1 MGRNDKELLRSIS
14 CDRYNESST
23 IGLLE
28 SEMRNV
34 VSVAAVALFLLA
46 ANLTIAQSSHPEGF
60 AKLNIG
66 DAAPDFDLPGVD
78 DQNHKLADF
87 SDAKV
92 LMVLFT
98 CNHCPTAQAYEPRMN
113 QLYSDYEDKGGAVV
127 AISPN
132 DPKAVRLD
140 ELGYS
145 DLGDT
150 LEDMKIRAK
159 KANIKFPYLYDGET
173 QKVSLSYGV
182 LATPHV
188 FIFDADR
195 KLRYKGR
202 IDDSEEGN
210 PNTHDA
216 RNAIDALLAGKPVP
230 VETTKV
236 FGCSTKWFTKRDNAK
251 RSLVKWDK
259 EPVSLTKIDIDEL
272 KAIAANDT
280 EKLRVVNVWATW
292 CGPCVDELPEF
303 VTINRMYR
311 GRKFEMIT
319 ISADKPDDQDAAL
332 ELLSKM
338 NVSCRNVLFHSENQ
352 NDLLET
358 LDPEWEG
365 GFPFTAVIAP
375 GGKVVFR
382 KQGQID
388 PEELKQVIA
397 DRVGRTFASDKVEI
411 SDAVEVGSPVAGDNF
426 KSENLVPWCTVAF
439 DSKKRCP
446 EDRAQMIVDL
456 GLKRSAYAWRQRHLE
471 EFEREI
477 LAYKAHDIEYF
488 TFFNWHPSME
498 PLIRKHGIKPQ
509 IWHYMKF
516 EPEGSQKEKV
526 AATAEHL
533 KPLVDKTRELGL
545 KFALYNHGGWT
556 GEPDNMIAV
565 VNHIRKTQ
573 PDSDHVGIVYN
584 FHHGHGD
591 IADFEGRFN
600 RMLPLLFCVNLNG
613 MVDSEMVNEKTL
625 ENKILTIGEG
635 KYELD
640 MIRTV
645 IDSGYSGPIGI
656 IDHRDELDSE
666 VALRDNI
673 EALEKMLETMA
684 DSAKGAA
691 TEAEK

>member
-1 MGRNDKELLRSIS
+1 
-14 CDRYNESST
+14 
-23 IGLLE
+23 
-28 SEMRNV
+28 
-34 VSVAAVALFLLA
+34 
-46 ANLTIAQSSHPEGF
+46 
-60 AKLNIG
+60 
-66 DAAPDFDLPGVD
+66 
-78 DQNHKLADF
+78 
-87 SDAKV
+87 
-92 LMVLFT
+92 MVLFT

-113 QLYSDYEDKGGAVV
+113 QLCADYKDKGVAVV

-150 LEDMKIRAK
+150 LEDMKVRAK
-159 KANIKFPYLYDGET
+159 NAGYEYPYLYDGET

-188 FIFDADR
+188 FIFDAER

-210 PNTHDA
+210 PKSHDA
-216 RNAIDALLAGKPVP
+216 RNAIDALLADTPVP

-236 FGCSTKWFTKRDNAK
+236 FGCSTKWFTKRENAK
-251 RSLVKWDK
+251 QSLVKWSK
-259 EPVSLTKIDIDEL
+259 EPVALTKIDIAEL

-292 CGPCVDELPEF
+292 CGPCVEELPEF

-311 GRKFEMIT
+311 GRKFEMVT
-319 ISADKPDDQDAAL
+319 ISADAPKDQDAAL
-332 ELLSKM
+332 KLLSKT
-338 NVSCRNVLFHSENQ
+338 NVSCRNVLFNSGNQ
-352 NDLLET
+352 DDLFET

-388 PEELKQVIA
+388 PDELKQVIA

-411 SDAVEVGSPVAGDNF
+411 SDATENKKSAIGTIGDNF

-439 DSKKRCP
+439 DSKKRSP
-446 EDRAQMIVDL
+446 EERAKMIVDL
-456 GLKRSAYAWRQRHLE
+456 GLKRSAYAWRERHLK

-477 LAYKAHDIEYF
+477 LAYKANAIEYF

-498 PLIRKHGIKPQ
+498 PLIKKHGIKPQ
-509 IWHYMKF
+509 IWHYMQFK
-516 EPEGSQKEKV
+516 PEGTQEEKI
-526 AATAEHL
+526 ASTAEHL
-533 KPLVDKTRELGL
+533 KPMVDKTRELGL

-556 GEPDNMIAV
+556 GEPDNMVAV

-613 MVDSEMVNEKTL
+613 MVDAEIVNDKTL
-625 ENKILTIGEG
+625 ENKIITIGEG
-635 KYELD
+635 KYEQG

-645 IDSGYSGPIGI
+645 IDSGYSGPIGV
-656 IDHRDELDSE
+656 IDHRDSLDSE

-673 EALEKMLETMA
+673 QALEKMLEVISKSA
-684 DSAKGAA
+684 DGSAAGK
-691 TEAEK
+691 

>member
-1 MGRNDKELLRSIS
+1 MRMTYLSLVVMLAVMCVNVGYAQK
-14 CDRYNESST
+14 SS
-23 IGLLE
+23 
-28 SEMRNV
+28 
-34 VSVAAVALFLLA
+34 
-46 ANLTIAQSSHPEGF
+46 QPEGF
-60 AKLNIG
+60 TKLNIG

-78 DQNHKLADF
+78 DRNHKLAD
-87 SDAKV
+87 SVDAEV

-98 CNHCPTAQAYEPRMN
+98 CNHCPTAQAYEAQIN
-113 QLYSDYEDKGGAVV
+113 QLYADYKDKGLAMV

-150 LEDMKIRAK
+150 LDDMKVRAK
-159 KANIKFPYLYDGET
+159 KASFKFPYLYDGET

-188 FIFDADR
+188 FIFDKDR

-210 PNTHDA
+210 PKVHDA
-216 RNAIDALLAGKPVP
+216 RNAIDALLAGKKVP

-236 FGCSTKWFTKRDNAK
+236 FGCSTKWFTKRQDAK
-251 RSLVKWDK
+251 RSVQKWDQ
-259 EPVSLTKIDIDEL
+259 EPVELTRIDIEQL

-280 EKLRVVNVWATW
+280 DKLRVVNVWATW
-292 CGPCVDELPEF
+292 CAPCIEELPEF

-311 GRKFEMIT
+311 NRKFEMVT
-319 ISADKPDDQDAAL
+319 ICTNELRDQDAAHR
-332 ELLSKM
+332 LLTRT
-338 NVSCRNVLFHSENQ
+338 NVSCRNVLFNSGNRDE
-352 NDLLET
+352 LLET

-365 GFPFTAVIAP
+365 GLPFTVVIAP
-375 GGKVVFR
+375 GGKIVYR

-388 PEELKQVIA
+388 PEELKQEIA
-397 DRVGRTFASDKVEI
+397 DRVGRTFASDKVEL
-411 SDAVEVGSPVAGDNF
+411 SKAVPANNTIPENF
-426 KSENLVPWCTVAF
+426 RSENLVPWCTVAF
-439 DSKKRCP
+439 DSKKRSP
-446 EDRAQMIVDL
+446 EDRAQMIIDL
-456 GLKRSAYAWRQRHLE
+456 GLKRSAYAWRKRHLP

-477 LAYKAHDIEYF
+477 EAYRKHGIEYLA
-488 TFFNWHPSME
+488 FFNWHPSIE

-516 EPEGSQKEKV
+516 KPQGTQVEKI

-556 GEPDNMIAV
+556 GEPDNMIAIV
-565 VNHIRKTQ
+565 EHIRKTQ

-591 IADFEGRFN
+591 IADFEGRFK
-600 RMLPLLFCVNLNG
+600 RMLPYLYCVNLNG
-613 MVDSEMVNEKTL
+613 MVEPEIVNDKTL
-625 ENKILTIGEG
+625 ENKILTIGSG
-635 KYELD
+635 KYEQA
-640 MIRTV
+640 MIKTV

-666 VALRDNI
+666 TALRDNI
-673 EALEKMLETMA
+673 EGLDKIQM
-684 DSAKGAA
+684 K
-691 TEAEK
+691 K